1 MPKSSYQRKSAYFL
15 CIERGT
21 YKIDLQIGKVYRT
34 APPEKND
41 PESML
46 RLVDDSGEDYLSSGL
61 VRSPRSSTKS
71 QESLGRSRRV
81 KGPIIQ
87 SAVYTTAD
95 TQAHKLIHFRNPRKV

>member
-46 RLVDDSGEDYLSSGL
+46 RLVDDSGEDYLYPVGWF
-61 VRSPRSSTKS
+61 V
-71 QESLGRSRRV
+71 
-81 KGPIIQ
+81 PIDLPPKAKRA
-87 SAVYTTAD
+87 SVAAG
-95 TQAHKLIHFRNPRKV
+95 A